1 MASATTSF
9 TFARFPILQKQ
20 VFMESPNSFAFVNL
34 KPIIPVHVLCAPK
47 RVCSRFED
55 LTYREISDLMRLSK
69 CVGQAVKQVYE
80 AKSMTLSIQDGPE
93 AGQTVPHV
101 HVHVIPRKL
110 SDFGGRND
118 EIYERLDE
126 QCESERIARV
136 DAEEGRRARTM
147 DEMAEEAEVIRAAI
161 LRLGLFVD

>member
-1 MASATTSF
+1 M
-9 TFARFPILQKQ
+9 
-20 VFMESPNSFAFVNL
+20 
-34 KPIIPVHVLCAPK
+34 
-47 RVCSRFED
+47 
-55 LTYREISDLMRLSK
+55 
-69 CVGQAVKQVYE
+69 
-80 AKSMTLSIQDGPE
+80 
-93 AGQTVPHV
+93 